1 MGKKEFDTFVLTDPG
16 MVPEDKEMELI
27 LRELT
32 PKDRRYKYR
41 SFYATALVSK
51 SEAKYSDR
59 LWIRL
64 GRGQLQEKPW
74 SVKIIR
80 KLNKF
85 TYRIL
90 HPCLPCLPAGRRR
103 QTRTMKILQV
113 FGLGLWLGSPFRLGA
128 DGYVKFLNRK
138 T

>member
-1 MGKKEFDTFVLTDPG
+1 LERKEFDTFILTDPG

-41 SFYATALVSK
+41 SFYATVLVSK
-51 SEAKYSDR
+51 SEAKYPDQ

-74 SVKIIR
+74 SVKII
-80 KLNKF
+80 KEINKF
-85 TYRIL
+85 
-90 HPCLPCLPAGRRR
+90 P
-103 QTRTMKILQV
+103 K
-113 FGLGLWLGSPFRLGA
+113 GSE
-128 DGYVKFLNRK
+128 
-138 T
+138 

>member
-1 MGKKEFDTFVLTDPG
+1 MKRKEFDTFVLTDPG

-41 SFYATALVSK
+41 SFYATALISK
-51 SEAKYSDR
+51 AETKYPDR

-74 SVKIIR
+74 SVKIVKEI
-80 KLNKF
+80 NKF
-85 TYRIL
+85 
-90 HPCLPCLPAGRRR
+90 
-103 QTRTMKILQV
+103 
-113 FGLGLWLGSPFRLGA
+113 
-128 DGYVKFLNRK
+128 N
-138 T
+138 

>member
-1 MGKKEFDTFVLTDPG
+1 MEKKEFDTFVLTDPG
-16 MVPEDKEMELI
+16 MVSEDKEMELI

-51 SEAKYSDR
+51 SEAKYPDR

-80 KLNKF
+80 ELNKF
-85 TYRIL
+85 
-90 HPCLPCLPAGRRR
+90 A
-103 QTRTMKILQV
+103 
-113 FGLGLWLGSPFRLGA
+113 
-128 DGYVKFLNRK
+128 
-138 T
+138 